1 MTAVPSKSKI
11 HQALSSDARAETLE
25 FLYKKPHDIEEIA
38 KKLKLQSTTVR
49 HHIQA
54 LLEAGLVESYEERT
68 GLAGRPKTYYKIAK
82 SQPMVTFPAR
92 RYQDLSTNLISYLLK
107 KFGKK
112 TTFEMMTEFGQEMGK
127 DTVSYLQTTNNIT
140 QWNPDPFVSI
150 FCKYLQ
156 EMGAEPEL
164 IEKTDNKVVFRTH
177 NCLFYELSQKLPDLM
192 CDVIH
197 HSFNESCYKNMGG
210 NIRSLQTKCM
220 GHGDECCEQ
229 VLEWMPKKQTATKRK

>member
-1 MTAVPSKSKI
+1 MSTKRKI
-11 HQALSSDARAETLE
+11 HHALSSDPRAEALE
-25 FLYKKPHDIEEIA
+25 LLYKKPHDVNEIA
-38 KKLKLQSTTVR
+38 KKLKLRPVTVR

-54 LLEAGLVESYEERT
+54 LLEAGLLETFEERT
-68 GLAGRPKTYYKIAK
+68 GSAGRPKVYYKIAK
-82 SQPMVTFPAR
+82 SPPTVTFPAR
-92 RYQDLSTNLISYLLK
+92 RYQDLSKYFITYLLK

-112 TTFEMMTEFGQEMGK
+112 KTFEMMTELGQEMGR
-127 DTVSYLQTTNNIT
+127 DTVKWLQATHNIIT
-140 QWNPDPFVSI
+140 EWTPDDFANVFVNR
-150 FCKYLQ
+150 YLQ

-164 IEKTDNKVVFRTH
+164 IEKTDNKVVFRTY
-177 NCLFYELSQKLPDLM
+177 NCLFYELSQKLPDLI

-229 VLEWMPKKQTATKRK
+229 VLEWMPQKVNSN